1 VSDKVKAPRWIDRRA
16 LVLLLAESLAEYGGL
31 PGFRDEN
38 ALDAALAR
46 PQQVQAYEPKADLA
60 RLAAAYGYGI
70 VRDHPFNDGNK
81 RAGFLAIGLFLT
93 LNGFEL
99 AVDQIEAVETI
110 LNLAEG
116 NFSESRLA
124 VWIRKHVRRER

>member
-1 VSDKVKAPRWIDRRA
+1 VKALRWIDRRA
-16 LVLLLAESLAEYGGL
+16 LILLQAESLAEHGGP

-46 PQQVQAYEPKADLA
+46 PLHVRAYEPQADLA

-81 RAGFLAIGLFLT
+81 RAGFLAIGLFLA

-99 AVDQIEAVETI
+99 AVEQIEAVETI
-110 LNLAEG
+110 LDLAEG
-116 NFSESRLA
+116 NFSESQLA
-124 VWIRKHVRRER
+124 VWIRRHIRRDR